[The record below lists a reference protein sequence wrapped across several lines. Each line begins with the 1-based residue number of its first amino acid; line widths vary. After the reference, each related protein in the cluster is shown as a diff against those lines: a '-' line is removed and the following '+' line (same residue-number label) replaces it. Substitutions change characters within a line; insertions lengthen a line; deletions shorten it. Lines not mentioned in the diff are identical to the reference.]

1 MKKAAH
7 IKRPFFDEREASN
20 AADVFHVVG
29 LSGGKDSTALLLLMM
44 EKGMPIDLVLN
55 ADTGMEFPEMYEH
68 LAKVDEYLY
77 QKRGIHITT
86 LKHPNGFEWLMFE
99 EPKQKECAI
108 LKKKR
113 GRYIALWKRLA
124 RSKSPLVYRAVKDA
138 FDGEKG
144 RALSGSREVQYYI
157 GIAADE
163 RKRCKEKVYPLV
175 DWNVTE
181 ADALQIC
188 YEHGFDFGG
197 LYKIYRRASCWCCPF
212 QRIGELR
219 KLRRHHPKLW
229 EKLREMDRRALAQ
242 FGNTSQGKFR
252 SDWSVEELERRFC
265 QEEMQLSMF
274 DLEET
279 NQDDQKK
286 IRLPPIRGTHA

>member
-1 MKKAAH
+1 
-7 IKRPFFDEREASN
+7 
-20 AADVFHVVG
+20 
-29 LSGGKDSTALLLLMM
+29 
-44 EKGMPIDLVLN
+44 MPIDLVLN

-108 LKKKR
+108 LKRKEAGISLYGNGWPGIKVRWCTGQLKTHLMEKK
-113 GRYIALWKRLA
+113 
-124 RSKSPLVYRAVKDA
+124 V
-138 FDGEKG
+138 
-144 RALSGSREVQYYI
+144 RALSGSREVQYYV

-229 EKLREMDRRALAQ
+229 EKLRGMDRRALAQ

-279 NQDDQKK
+279 TQDDQKK